1 MKKINTA
8 IIEKKI
14 YEAALEANF
23 ALRKDV
29 FDALRKALRR
39 ETRLLARNMLKI
51 LIDNA
56 KIAKSEKLAICQDT
70 GMAVVFCEIGNDVQ
84 IAGDINK
91 AINKGIE
98 NAYKKGSL
106 RKSVVADP
114 LIRKNTNT
122 NTPAVIHYEFV
133 SGEKIQISVM
143 PKGFGSENSSF
154 IQLFNPTV
162 SVEKIEKFIVE
173 NTKQAAPNACPPVI
187 LGIGSGGTL
196 DKACSLAKEA
206 LLRPI
211 NKNNPKR
218 HIARLERAIL
228 KKINKTNIGPMGIGG
243 KTTCLGVNILT
254 YPTHIAGLPVCVN
267 VSCHAL
273 RSASVVI

>member
-1 MKKINTA
+1 MRKINVKE
-8 IIEKKI
+8 IEKKVC
-14 YEAALEANF
+14 ETALEANF
-23 ALRKDV
+23 VLRKDA
-29 FDALRKALRR
+29 FDALMKALKK

-51 LIDNA
+51 LIENA

-70 GMAVVFCEIGNDVQ
+70 GMAVIFCKIGNDVQ

-98 NAYKKGSL
+98 NGYRDGFL

-133 SGEKIQISVM
+133 SGERIQISMM

-173 NTKQAAPNACPPVI
+173 NTKQVAPNACPPVI
-187 LGIGSGGTL
+187 LGIGIGGTL

-228 KKINKTNIGPMGIGG
+228 KKINKTNIGPMGI
-243 KTTCLGVNILT
+243 
-254 YPTHIAGLPVCVN
+254 
-267 VSCHAL
+267 
-273 RSASVVI
+273 